1 MRILSSIR
9 CTFRAARFASFA
21 RSKLA
26 PSSRPSAT
34 RTCSLFRLR
43 ELPIFSASS
52 VQLAFFKNFLS
63 TTMGAG
69 GSKKGEG
76 EGEKKKKST
85 KKGEKETAAIATP
98 AQQQAAEGA
107 KESVAAAA
115 EVEYVECAVAKASEF
130 GENEMKEV
138 EVEEKKVLVVHQNGA
153 WSALGA
159 KCTHYGAPLIK
170 GCLGNGRVRCPW
182 HGACFNTTSGDI
194 EDFPGLDSLPL
205 FQVRVEG
212 DDVIVK
218 ADKALLGNTRRTKQ
232 SVVASVE
239 EDKRTF
245 LIIGGGAYD
254 Q

>member
-52 VQLAFFKNFLS
+52 VQLANFLS

-130 GENEMKEV
+130 GENE
-138 EVEEKKVLVVHQNGA
+138 
-153 WSALGA
+153 
-159 KCTHYGAPLIK
+159 
-170 GCLGNGRVRCPW
+170 
-182 HGACFNTTSGDI
+182 
-194 EDFPGLDSLPL
+194 
-205 FQVRVEG
+205 
-212 DDVIVK
+212 
-218 ADKALLGNTRRTKQ
+218 
-232 SVVASVE
+232 
-239 EDKRTF
+239 
-245 LIIGGGAYD
+245 
-254 Q
+254 

>member
-21 RSKLA
+21 RSKLT

-76 EGEKKKKST
+76 EGEKKKST

-130 GENEMKEV
+130 GENE
-138 EVEEKKVLVVHQNGA
+138 
-153 WSALGA
+153 
-159 KCTHYGAPLIK
+159 
-170 GCLGNGRVRCPW
+170 
-182 HGACFNTTSGDI
+182 
-194 EDFPGLDSLPL
+194 
-205 FQVRVEG
+205 
-212 DDVIVK
+212 
-218 ADKALLGNTRRTKQ
+218 
-232 SVVASVE
+232 
-239 EDKRTF
+239 
-245 LIIGGGAYD
+245 
-254 Q
+254 

>member
-52 VQLAFFKNFLS
+52 VQLANFLS

-76 EGEKKKKST
+76 EGEKKKST

-130 GENEMKEV
+130 GENE
-138 EVEEKKVLVVHQNGA
+138 
-153 WSALGA
+153 
-159 KCTHYGAPLIK
+159 
-170 GCLGNGRVRCPW
+170 
-182 HGACFNTTSGDI
+182 
-194 EDFPGLDSLPL
+194 
-205 FQVRVEG
+205 
-212 DDVIVK
+212 
-218 ADKALLGNTRRTKQ
+218 
-232 SVVASVE
+232 
-239 EDKRTF
+239 
-245 LIIGGGAYD
+245 
-254 Q
+254 